1 MKTVNEELL
10 FSQEP
15 VKRRTFL
22 LKRSL
27 WHESTEKYQF
37 QRYIRYLEIFF
48 INSTVSPGASSLTQ
62 IFGHQSMAAI
72 LIVSAC
78 VVWMWN
84 STKSIN
90 VIIFMWLML
99 RILIFVRLVKH
110 HILYQCVTI
119 IKFAYKTNCLP
130 LRNDRFLGYSIVPVN
145 TVNAL
150 LSTILI

>member
-1 MKTVNEELL
+1 LKTVNEELL

-78 VVWMWN
+78 VV
-84 STKSIN
+84 
-90 VIIFMWLML
+90 
-99 RILIFVRLVKH
+99 
-110 HILYQCVTI
+110 
-119 IKFAYKTNCLP
+119 
-130 LRNDRFLGYSIVPVN
+130 
-145 TVNAL
+145 
-150 LSTILI
+150 